1 LTISLKKKNETEM
14 RRSAGY
20 ISLLISFFFF
30 SISLLANVRLPAVI
44 GSHMVLQQRSQVTIW
59 GWCDVD
65 EKVRLKTTWDTTT
78 YTATGSTSAKWEI
91 KISTPAAGGPY
102 QVTIEGSNKIILDDI
117 LIGEVWICS
126 GQSNMEMS
134 MTWGL
139 PYEDEAARATDKG
152 IRFLNIPRT
161 TADYPQD
168 DVRAGWV
175 VCNPEDMKK
184 FSAVAYF
191 FGKSLRE
198 NLNVPVGLIEAA
210 WGGTP
215 AEAWTP
221 ADAINSNA
229 VVKEAA
235 TKLSPVPWGPVIA
248 ASIYNAMVF
257 PVTKY
262 SIAGAIWY
270 QGEANVNGA
279 ATYSDLLSTLITS
292 WRKSWQKDFPFYY
305 VQIAPYAG
313 YGDSSSSAFLREAQT
328 KALATPKTGMVVI
341 TDLVDNINDIHPKM
355 KKEVAGRLANY
366 ALSETYGKKDI
377 VYKSPF
383 YKGMKIEKDKI
394 RIYFDGAEKGLMIKG
409 DTLREFFIAANDRNF
424 VPAKAKVDGNSV
436 VVWNKRIKDP
446 VAVRFAF
453 RNGAMPNLF
462 NKEGLPVNPFR
473 TDDWDVNVVLSK
485 K

>member
-1 LTISLKKKNETEM
+1 MKRFAAYL
-14 RRSAGY
+14 AC
-20 ISLLISFFFF
+20 LIFSFFL
-30 SISLLANVRLPAVI
+30 SISLSANIRLPAVI
-44 GSHMVLQQRSQVTIW
+44 GSHMVLQQRSEVTIW

-65 EKVRLKTTWDTTT
+65 EQIKLKTTWDTTT
-78 YTATGSTSAKWEI
+78 YTTTGSTSAKWEI
-91 KISTPAAGGPY
+91 KISTPPAGGPFE
-102 QVTIEGSNKIILDDI
+102 VTIEGSNKIILDDV

-134 MTWGL
+134 MSWGL
-139 PYEDEAARATDKG
+139 PYQDEAARATDKN
-152 IRFLNIPRT
+152 IRFFNIPRT

-168 DVRAGWV
+168 DVRAEWV

-221 ADAINSNA
+221 ADAINSNS

-235 TKLSPVPWGPVIA
+235 AKLSPVPWGPVTA
-248 ASIYNAMVF
+248 AAIYNAMVF

-262 SIAGAIWY
+262 SIAGATWY
-270 QGEANVNGA
+270 QGEANVNA
-279 ATYSDLLSTLITS
+279 ASTYSELLSTLIAA
-292 WRKSWQKDFPFYY
+292 WRKSWQKDLPFYY

-313 YGDSSSSAFLREAQT
+313 YGDNSSSAFLREAQT
-328 KALATPKTGMVVI
+328 KTLKTRNTGMVVI

-355 KKEVAGRLANY
+355 KKEVGNRLANY
-366 ALSETYGKKDI
+366 ALAETYGKKDI
-377 VYKSPF
+377 VYRSPF
-383 YKGMKIEKDKI
+383 YKGMRIEKDKVWL
-394 RIYFDGAEKGLMIKG
+394 YFDNADKGLMSKG
-409 DTLREFFIAANDRNF
+409 DVLNEFFIAGNDKNF
-424 VPAKAKVDGNSV
+424 VPANAKIEKNAVI
-436 VVWNKRIKDP
+436 VWNKNVKTP
-446 VAVRFAF
+446 AAVRFAF

-462 NKEGLPVNPFR
+462 SKQGLPVNPFR
-473 TDDWDVNVVLSK
+473 TDDWDVDVILNK

>member
-1 LTISLKKKNETEM
+1 MHLKRFAADIT
-14 RRSAGY
+14 Y
-20 ISLLISFFFF
+20 LIFFFF
-30 SISLLANVRLPAVI
+30 LSTSLSANIRLPAI
-44 GSHMVLQQRSQVTIW
+44 ISSHMVMQQRSEVTIW
-59 GWCDVD
+59 GWGDVD
-65 EKVRLKTTWDTTT
+65 EKVKLKTTWDTTT
-78 YTATGSTSAKWEI
+78 YTTTGSTAAKWEI
-91 KISTPAAGGPY
+91 KINTPGSGGPY
-102 QVTIEGSNKIILDDI
+102 QVTIEGNNKIILDDV

-134 MTWGL
+134 MDWGL
-139 PYEDEAARATDKG
+139 PYKDEAASATDKN
-152 IRFLNIPRT
+152 IHFFNIPRT

-175 VCNPEDMKK
+175 VCNPDDMKK

-191 FGKSLRE
+191 FGKSLRQ
-198 NLNVPVGLIEAA
+198 NLNVPVGLIESA

-221 ADAINSNA
+221 IDAINSNS

-235 TKLSPVPWGPVIA
+235 AKLSPVPWGPVST
-248 ASIYNAMVF
+248 ASIYNAMVY

-279 ATYSDLLSTLITS
+279 STYSELLSTLITA
-292 WRKSWQKDFPFYY
+292 WRKSWQKDLPFYY

-313 YGDSSSSAFLREAQT
+313 YGDNSSSAFLREAQT
-328 KALATPKTGMVVI
+328 KTLATPKTGMVVI

-355 KKEVAGRLANY
+355 KKEVGGRLANY
-366 ALSETYGKKDI
+366 ALAETYGKKDI
-377 VYKSPF
+377 VYKSPL
-383 YKGMKIEKDKI
+383 YKGMRKEKDKI
-394 RIYFDGAEKGLMIKG
+394 WLYFDNAEKGLISKG
-409 DTLREFFIAANDRNF
+409 DTLSEFFIAGSDKNF
-424 VPAKAKVDGNSV
+424 VPAHAKIEKNSV
-436 VVWNKRIKDP
+436 TVWSKSVKDP

-453 RNGAMPNLF
+453 RNGAIPNLF
-462 NKEGLPVNPFR
+462 SKEGLPVNPFR
-473 TDDWDVNVVLSK
+473 TDNWDVQVILNK

>member
-1 LTISLKKKNETEM
+1 MN
-14 RRSAGY
+14 RSAAY
-20 ISLLISFFFF
+20 IICLFFLFIL
-30 SISLLANVRLPAVI
+30 STALSANIRLPSVI
-44 GSHMVLQQRSQVTIW
+44 SSHMVLQQRSAVTIW

-65 EKVRLKTTWDTTT
+65 EKIKLKTSWDTTT
-78 YTATGSTSAKWEI
+78 YIATGSTSAKWEM
-91 KISTPAAGGPY
+91 KINTPASGGPY
-102 QVTIEGSNKIILDDI
+102 QVTIEGNNKIILDDV
-117 LIGEVWICS
+117 LIGEVWIGS

-134 MTWGL
+134 MGWGL
-139 PYEDEAARATDKG
+139 PYKDEAASATDKS
-152 IRFLNIPRT
+152 IRFFNIPRT
-161 TADYPQD
+161 TSGYPQD
-168 DVRAGWV
+168 DVKAEWV

-198 NLNVPVGLIEAA
+198 NLNVPVGLIESA

-221 ADAINSNA
+221 VDAIDNNS

-235 TKLSPVPWGPVIA
+235 AKLSPVPWGPVIP
-248 ASIYNAMVF
+248 ASIYNAMIY

-279 ATYSDLLSTLITS
+279 SSYSELLSTLITA

-305 VQIAPYAG
+305 VQIAPYEG
-313 YGDSSSSAFLREAQT
+313 YGDNSSSAFLREAQT
-328 KALATPKTGMVVI
+328 KTLATPKTGMVVI

-355 KKEVAGRLANY
+355 KKEVGNRLANY
-366 ALSETYGKKDI
+366 ALAETYGKKDI

-383 YKGMKIEKDKI
+383 YKNMKIEKDKI
-394 RIYFDGAEKGLMIKG
+394 RIYFDGADNGLMSKG
-409 DTLREFFIAANDRNF
+409 DALKEFFIAGNDKNF
-424 VPAKAKVDGNSV
+424 VPANAKIEKNSV
-436 VVWNKRIKDP
+436 VVWSKNVKDP
-446 VAVRFAF
+446 SAVRFAF
-453 RNGAMPNLF
+453 RNGAQPNLF
-462 NKEGLPVNPFR
+462 SNEGLPVNPFR
-473 TDDWDVNVVLSK
+473 TDDWDVQVTLNK

>member
-1 LTISLKKKNETEM
+1 MKRFAAYL
-14 RRSAGY
+14 AC
-20 ISLLISFFFF
+20 LIFSFFL
-30 SISLLANVRLPAVI
+30 SISLSANIRLPAVI
-44 GSHMVLQQRSQVTIW
+44 GSHMVLQQRSEVTIW

-65 EKVRLKTTWDTTT
+65 EQIKLKTTWDTTT
-78 YTATGSTSAKWEI
+78 YTTTGSTSAKWEI
-91 KISTPAAGGPY
+91 KISTPPAGGPF
-102 QVTIEGSNKIILDDI
+102 QVTIEGSNKIILDDV

-134 MTWGL
+134 MGWGL
-139 PYEDEAARATDKG
+139 PYKDEAASATDEN
-152 IRFLNIPRT
+152 IRFFNIPRT

-168 DVRAGWV
+168 DVRAEWV

-221 ADAINSNA
+221 ADAINSNS

-235 TKLSPVPWGPVIA
+235 AKLSPVPWGPVTA
-248 ASIYNAMVF
+248 AAIYNAMVF

-262 SIAGAIWY
+262 SIAGATWY
-270 QGEANVNGA
+270 QGEANVNA
-279 ATYSDLLSTLITS
+279 ASTYSELLSTLIAA
-292 WRKSWQKDFPFYY
+292 WRKSWQKDLPFYY

-313 YGDSSSSAFLREAQT
+313 YGDNSSSAFLREAQT
-328 KALATPKTGMVVI
+328 KTLKTRNTGMVVI

-355 KKEVAGRLANY
+355 KKEVGNRLANY
-366 ALSETYGKKDI
+366 ALAETYGKKDI
-377 VYKSPF
+377 VYRSPF
-383 YKGMKIEKDKI
+383 YKGMRIEKDKVWL
-394 RIYFDGAEKGLMIKG
+394 YFDNADKGLMSKG
-409 DTLREFFIAANDRNF
+409 DVLNEFFIAGNDKNF
-424 VPAKAKVDGNSV
+424 VPANAKIEKNAVI
-436 VVWNKRIKDP
+436 VWNKNVKTP
-446 VAVRFAF
+446 AAVRFAF

-462 NKEGLPVNPFR
+462 SKQGLPVNPFR
-473 TDDWDVNVVLSK
+473 TDDWDVDVILNK

>member
-1 LTISLKKKNETEM
+1 MKRFAAYL
-14 RRSAGY
+14 AC
-20 ISLLISFFFF
+20 LILSFFL
-30 SISLLANVRLPAVI
+30 SISLSANIRLPAVI
-44 GSHMVLQQRSQVTIW
+44 GSHMVLQQRSEVTIW

-65 EKVRLKTTWDTTT
+65 EQIKLKTTWDTTT
-78 YTATGSTSAKWEI
+78 YTTTGSTSAKWEI
-91 KISTPAAGGPY
+91 KISTPPAGGPF
-102 QVTIEGSNKIILDDI
+102 QVTIEGSNKIILDDV

-134 MTWGL
+134 MSWGL
-139 PYEDEAARATDKG
+139 PYQDEAASATDEN
-152 IRFLNIPRT
+152 IRFFNIPRT

-168 DVRAGWV
+168 DVRAEWV

-221 ADAINSNA
+221 ADAIYSNS

-235 TKLSPVPWGPVIA
+235 AKLSPVPWGPVTA
-248 ASIYNAMVF
+248 AAIYNAMVY

-262 SIAGAIWY
+262 SIAGATWY
-270 QGEANVNGA
+270 QGEANVNA
-279 ATYSDLLSTLITS
+279 ASTYSELLSTLIAA
-292 WRKSWQKDFPFYY
+292 WRKSWRKDLPFYY

-313 YGDSSSSAFLREAQT
+313 YGDNSSSAFLREAQT
-328 KALATPKTGMVVI
+328 KTLKTRNTGMVVI

-355 KKEVAGRLANY
+355 KKEVGNRLANY
-366 ALSETYGKKDI
+366 ALAETYGKKDI
-377 VYKSPF
+377 VYRSPF
-383 YKGMKIEKDKI
+383 YKGMRIEKDKVWL
-394 RIYFDGAEKGLMIKG
+394 YFDNADKGLMSKG
-409 DTLREFFIAANDRNF
+409 DVLNEFFIAGNDKNF
-424 VPAKAKVDGNSV
+424 VPANAKIEKNAVI
-436 VVWNKRIKDP
+436 VWNKNVKTP
-446 VAVRFAF
+446 AAVRFAF

-462 NKEGLPVNPFR
+462 SKQGLPVNPFR
-473 TDDWDVNVVLSK
+473 TDDWDVDVILNK

>member
-1 LTISLKKKNETEM
+1 MKRFAAYL
-14 RRSAGY
+14 AC
-20 ISLLISFFFF
+20 LILSFFL
-30 SISLLANVRLPAVI
+30 SISLSANIRLPAVI
-44 GSHMVLQQRSQVTIW
+44 GSHMVLQQRSEVTIW

-65 EKVRLKTTWDTTT
+65 EQIKLKTTWDTTT
-78 YTATGSTSAKWEI
+78 YTTTGSTSAKWEI
-91 KISTPAAGGPY
+91 KISTPAAGGPF
-102 QVTIEGSNKIILDDI
+102 QVTIEGSNKIILDDV

-126 GQSNMEMS
+126 GQSNMEISMS
-134 MTWGL
+134 WGL
-139 PYEDEAARATDKG
+139 PYQDEAARATDKN
-152 IRFLNIPRT
+152 IRFFNIPRT

-168 DVRAGWV
+168 DVRAEWV

-221 ADAINSNA
+221 ADAINSNS

-235 TKLSPVPWGPVIA
+235 AKLSPVPWGPVTA
-248 ASIYNAMVF
+248 AAIYNAMVF

-262 SIAGAIWY
+262 SIAGATWY
-270 QGEANVNGA
+270 QGEANVNA
-279 ATYSDLLSTLITS
+279 ASTYSELLSTLIAA
-292 WRKSWQKDFPFYY
+292 WRKSWQKDLPFYY

-313 YGDSSSSAFLREAQT
+313 YGDNSSSAFLREAQT
-328 KALATPKTGMVVI
+328 KTLKTPNTGMVVI

-355 KKEVAGRLANY
+355 KKEVGNRLANY
-366 ALSETYGKKDI
+366 ALAETYGKKDI
-377 VYKSPF
+377 VCRSPF
-383 YKGMKIEKDKI
+383 YKGMRIEKDKVWL
-394 RIYFDGAEKGLMIKG
+394 YFDNADKGLMSKG
-409 DTLREFFIAANDRNF
+409 DVLNEFFIAGNDKNF
-424 VPAKAKVDGNSV
+424 VPANAKIEKNAVI
-436 VVWNKRIKDP
+436 VWNKNVKTP
-446 VAVRFAF
+446 AAVRFAF

-462 NKEGLPVNPFR
+462 SKQGLPVNPFR
-473 TDDWDVNVVLSK
+473 TDDWDVDVILNK